1 VGLLIDSLQFSV
13 DDLGHKGCI
22 APTVS
27 SIGTGSVPIIV
38 TGVTSKLA
46 IKAPGALYVLE
57 DSVLAFTNNGC
68 PPTKARSCSALQVNN
83 TPSQRKRK
91 LIVNG
96 AIFESDWLDSGAVH
110 VPSRAVSP

>member
-1 VGLLIDSLQFSV
+1 MASRLAIPNFLNSFARGHLDSLQFSV

-22 APTVS
+22 SPTVS

-57 DSVLAFTNNGC
+57 DSVLAFTSNGC
-68 PPTKARSCSALQVNN
+68 PPTKARSCSALQVKS
-83 TPSQRKRK
+83 TPIATKTQKFCRRREFR
-91 LIVNG
+91 
-96 AIFESDWLDSGAVH
+96 FE
-110 VPSRAVSP
+110 